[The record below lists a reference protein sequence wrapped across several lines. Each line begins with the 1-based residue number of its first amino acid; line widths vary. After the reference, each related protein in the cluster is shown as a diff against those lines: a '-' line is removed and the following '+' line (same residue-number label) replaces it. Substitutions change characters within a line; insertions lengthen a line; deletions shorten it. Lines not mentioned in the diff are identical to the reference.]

1 MVTWAARQTPAESK
15 AKYAARDVCL
25 DQDAAGR
32 LLESMGD
39 HARRE
44 MIVRTMQMARQNP
57 AYRPIANNMT
67 TSDGTLSEVVCFHQ
81 QPADRKKVDT
91 LRGKTSWVFLAC
103 LLAGCSSARTSPPP
117 FPLPTLPPAPVVVS
131 PSAGPWS
138 FSYAPGMMHYQV
150 LRSAAIEGQSDSS
163 TTKREISTNITH
175 EIISLIPTADSGIVL
190 TAAVDSFSTTTQG
203 LIGPVQPVQLP
214 VQVTGV
220 FNGDTLVISSDS
232 SMSSSPKCNPVSSAL
247 VADLHNLL
255 TRFPTQ
261 LSQGLVWQDSVN
273 TRGCQAAIPT
283 NSRTIRSYVVSGAGI
298 YEGRPVLLIQRSDT
312 VQADGEGAQQQHPL
326 KLNATGTGNAVYYLD
341 PKDGRVIRLTTGQ
354 ELSLTITT
362 TSAKVHQ
369 FKQSSRQD
377 FRLVP

>member
-1 MVTWAARQTPAESK
+1 
-15 AKYAARDVCL
+15 
-25 DQDAAGR
+25 
-32 LLESMGD
+32 
-39 HARRE
+39 
-44 MIVRTMQMARQNP
+44 
-57 AYRPIANNMT
+57 
-67 TSDGTLSEVVCFHQ
+67 
-81 QPADRKKVDT
+81 
-91 LRGKTSWVFLAC
+91 
-103 LLAGCSSARTSPPP
+103 
-117 FPLPTLPPAPVVVS
+117 
-131 PSAGPWS
+131 
-138 FSYAPGMMHYQV
+138 MMHYQV

-232 SMSSSPKCNPVSSAL
+232 SMSSSGKCNLVSSAL

-377 FRLVP
+377 FRLLP